1 MNPVSSPPAPASG
14 ERKLRA
20 QERRRAIP
28 FVLMLLLGFA
38 IGLGLGLSGAG
49 EGRLTALPPAA
60 LWAGVG
66 LLAAAAGAVTVLW
79 IRRMDEVEVADLL
92 WSSFLG
98 LQVFAIGAPC
108 WELLAAA
115 GAAPPVNGH
124 AVYLATFAV
133 TACVH
138 LWRRFRRA

>member
-20 QERRRAIP
+20 QERRRGILYM
-28 FVLMLLLGFA
+28 LMVLLGFA
-38 IGLGLGLSGAG
+38 LGLGLGFSSARDGQWP
-49 EGRLTALPPAA
+49 TLPPALVWIGVCLIA
-60 LWAGVG
+60 VTAGV
-66 LLAAAAGAVTVLW
+66 LTVVWL
-79 IRRMDEVEVADLL
+79 RRVDEVEVADLL
-92 WSSFLG
+92 WSGFCG
-98 LQVFAIGAPC
+98 LQFFAIGAPC
-108 WELLAAA
+108 WELLAAT

>member
-1 MNPVSSPPAPASG
+1 MNPVSSPPAPANG

-20 QERRRAIP
+20 QERRRATP
-28 FVLMLLLGFA
+28 FVLMLLLGFV

-66 LLAAAAGAVTVLW
+66 LIAVAAGALTVVW

-92 WSSFLG
+92 WSSFFG

-124 AVYLATFAV
+124 AVYVGTFVV
-133 TACVH
+133 TALVH

>member
-1 MNPVSSPPAPASG
+1 MNPSPETSAPANG

-20 QERRRAIP
+20 QEVRRATP

-49 EGRLTALPPAA
+49 EGRLTALPPTA

-66 LLAAAAGAVTVLW
+66 LIAVAAGALTVVW

-115 GAAPPVNGH
+115 GAAPPVNRH
-124 AVYLATFAV
+124 AVYVGTFVV
-133 TACVH
+133 TALVH